1 MRWRAMEL
9 ANIQS
14 YTRTL
19 DSAFRDCADILQCP
33 ITGEPLVMFEDGW
46 SSAGGQQY
54 YPVDHGIPQLFTP
67 LGPTI
72 SDHDVTEIV
81 KAFYEDTP
89 FPNYDDIDS
98 RETLVIKARQG
109 RFAAA
114 LDEQLP
120 EGAIV
125 LEAGCGTGQL
135 TNFLGLSW
143 KRRVLGGDICLNS
156 LRLANSFREHYRIAN
171 AAFLQMNLF
180 RPPFHD
186 NSIDVL
192 ISNGVLHHTGDP
204 RKGFEILLRK
214 VKPGGL
220 ILIGLYNSYG
230 RLPTLW
236 RRWAFKRFGP
246 AVYFLDSRL
255 TSARMNEGR
264 WQAWFRDQY
273 RHPHETRHSID
284 EVLDWFDAAG
294 VDFLSS
300 IPAADGSP
308 FTNDTRL
315 FEPHPRATAAGRWAT
330 QLQMLLTGGR
340 DGGLFIMIGRRRP

>member
-1 MRWRAMEL
+1 LEL
-9 ANIQS
+9 STTQS
-14 YTRTL
+14 YTPAVQ
-19 DSAFRDCADILQCP
+19 SAFRDCADILQCP
-33 ITGEPLVMFEDGW
+33 VSCEPLVEVEDGW
-46 SSAGGQQY
+46 RSVSGRRN
-54 YPVDHGIPQLFTP
+54 YPVEHGIPRLFAP
-67 LGPTI
+67 VDPTT
-72 SDHDVTEIV
+72 SDRDVTDMV
-81 KAFYEDTP
+81 KAFYEETP

-98 RETLVIKARQG
+98 RETLVMKARQG

-125 LEAGCGTGQL
+125 FEAGCGTGQL

-156 LRLANSFREHYRIAN
+156 LRLANGFRERYRIAN

-180 RPPFHD
+180 RPPFRD
-186 NSIDVL
+186 DSIDVL
-192 ISNGVLHHTGDP
+192 ICNGVLHHTGDA

-214 VKPGGL
+214 VKPGGH

-236 RRWAFKRFGP
+236 RRRAFERFGP
-246 AVYFLDSRL
+246 ALYFLDSRL

-264 WQAWFRDQY
+264 WQAWFSDQY

-284 EVLDWFDAAG
+284 EVLDWFDTAG

-300 IPAADGSP
+300 IPAADGSR

-315 FEPHPRATAAGRWAT
+315 FAPHPPATRTGRWAT
-330 QLQMLLTGGR
+330 QMQMLLTGGR
-340 DGGLFIMIGRRRP
+340 DGGLFIMIGRKGR